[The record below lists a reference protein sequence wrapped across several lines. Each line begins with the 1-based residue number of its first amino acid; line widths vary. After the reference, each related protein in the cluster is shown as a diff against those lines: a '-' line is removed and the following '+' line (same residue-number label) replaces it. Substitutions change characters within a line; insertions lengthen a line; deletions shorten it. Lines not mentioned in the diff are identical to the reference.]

1 MEGLR
6 AHATDWTQNIQNMS
20 VDFRIA
26 GRIDDPF
33 KRRRRKRR
41 HGARSHGHSA
51 ETGDATGKED
61 PAGSQTGS
69 GSYSTS
75 SYTSDSGSE
84 SETDSR
90 ATQSDQVLEEKT
102 SETPQD
108 PHLSQPLDYFG
119 ENLAFIDES
128 SDAQSGKLHL
138 DLLQDTVKDN
148 NKRTR
153 NAKRRRHRKPVP
165 PRNPRIP
172 RSPKSSRSNH
182 EKKYNGNPKPIPAV

>member
-1 MEGLR
+1 M
-6 AHATDWTQNIQNMS
+6 
-20 VDFRIA
+20 
-26 GRIDDPF
+26 
-33 KRRRRKRR
+33 
-41 HGARSHGHSA
+41 
-51 ETGDATGKED
+51 GDAEGKED

-102 SETPQD
+102 SETPRD

-128 SDAQSGKLHL
+128 SDTQSGKLHL
-138 DLLQDTVKDN
+138 DLLQDMVQDN
-148 NKRTR
+148 NTR
-153 NAKRRRHRKPVP
+153 SRYAKRRRHRKPVP
-165 PRNPRIP
+165 PRSPRISRRPRSP
-172 RSPKSSRSNH
+172 RSPKASRSNH
-182 EKKYNGNPKPIPAV
+182 EKKKHNGNPKPVPAVQPQA